1 MPRMT
6 PDEEQDLVERIE
18 RGDEDPDTWEELSPL
33 DADTPTPTKRLGA
46 VLSVRLDPDLAEALS
61 REAERR
67 SRLSGTTIGHTTL
80 ARQLIAEGLRPPTT
94 RVTVELELGK
104 DGSVR
109 ALPVRP
115 TTATPPDCCD
125 VGSLAAMNM
134 L

>member
-33 DADTPTPTKRLGA
+33 DADTPPPTKRLGA

-109 ALPVRP
+109 ALPV
-115 TTATPPDCCD
+115 TPDD
-125 VGSLAAMNM
+125 RDAA
-134 L
+134 